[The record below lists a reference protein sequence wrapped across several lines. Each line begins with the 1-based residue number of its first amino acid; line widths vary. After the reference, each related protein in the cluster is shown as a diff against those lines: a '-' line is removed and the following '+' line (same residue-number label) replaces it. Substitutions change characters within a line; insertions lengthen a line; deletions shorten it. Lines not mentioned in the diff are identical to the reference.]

1 MIPSFFK
8 STFALLL
15 SKTND
20 SLEKI
25 RCFDSYSLIFPFL
38 CPKANRS
45 HRSSLRRSFLKID
58 RSYSPSSLFTKKTV
72 SELLPLLITKE
83 WTWAIRS
90 RRSLQKIYMSN
101 FLFFESKLLF
111 RSQKWFAQKKRRAN
125 SYPACAQAE
134 SQQNFFLFF
143 FILKQTELGLGGH
156 SYLNV
161 CVAAP
166 LYELLKN

>member
-1 MIPSFFK
+1 MFLTPFHWFS
-8 STFALLL
+8 
-15 SKTND
+15 
-20 SLEKI
+20 
-25 RCFDSYSLIFPFL
+25 PFL
-38 CPKANRS
+38 CPRANRS
-45 HRSSLRRSFLKID
+45 CRSSLHRSFLKSD

-90 RRSLQKIYMSN
+90 RRSLQKIYMTN

-134 SQQNFFLFF
+134 SQHNFFYFF
-143 FILKQTELGLGGH
+143 YTKANRAGSGWAFILEC
-156 SYLNV
+156 V
-161 CVAAP
+161 CSRSTVPAFKK
-166 LYELLKN
+166 LKRFLQH